1 MLATNPKITAMKNT
15 CVKSVLLVSTLLTIC
30 GCGSTTQKEQ
40 ADTKTID
47 RNIGADSSSIIKHH
61 PDTFQ
66 AVTPIPDNTNTKKSE
81 ESVAPIPKNQ
91 PTLNNTINTLTIEN
105 SNKYPDMPKKTM
117 EKAPE
122 IANTWVLDEC
132 KRKSTHLPTTSGGL
146 EDMNVG
152 VTELQAWI
160 PNLMGD
166 YSGKYAGPIDAEIS
180 QMDLI
185 VSNTGIL
192 AGKMSLQTEV
202 ASPDGSINPVI
213 GTYPLRSGRVKGA
226 LAEWQNAG
234 KSNYTIGQFVSW
246 KNANGSTEYGLL
258 AADSEKKVFTLLRQ
272 IK

>member
-1 MLATNPKITAMKNT
+1 MKNT
-15 CVKSVLLVSTLLTIC
+15 YVISAVLVSTLLAVF
-30 GCGSTTQKEQ
+30 GCGGNTQKEKT
-40 ADTKTID
+40 DTKVTEHKMS
-47 RNIGADSSSIIKHH
+47 ADSNSITKKY
-61 PDTFQ
+61 PDTAQ
-66 AVTPIPDNTNTKKSE
+66 TVTPTPDNTNTKN
-81 ESVAPIPKNQ
+81 ESATLVPKNE
-91 PTLNNTINTLTIEN
+91 TTAITNTGTLTAETKNGI
-105 SNKYPDMPKKTM
+105 PDAPKEKI

-122 IANTWVLDEC
+122 VANTVILDEC
-132 KRKSTHLPTTSGGL
+132 KRKSNQLPTTSGGL
-146 EDMNVG
+146 EDLNIR

-246 KNANGSTEYGLL
+246 KNANGSIEYGLL